1 MNYPT
6 SAGRVITLHLIQT
19 HRIQYNKIQRK
30 IYRVLRSYIVGC
42 KSGALDNGSG
52 PCYMRNSVLF
62 NPLKGRDDNWLH
74 VAFIAQC
81 GCFAAEDAFLED
93 SRR

>member
-1 MNYPT
+1 
-6 SAGRVITLHLIQT
+6 
-19 HRIQYNKIQRK
+19 
-30 IYRVLRSYIVGC
+30 
-42 KSGALDNGSG
+42 
-52 PCYMRNSVLF
+52 MRNSVLF